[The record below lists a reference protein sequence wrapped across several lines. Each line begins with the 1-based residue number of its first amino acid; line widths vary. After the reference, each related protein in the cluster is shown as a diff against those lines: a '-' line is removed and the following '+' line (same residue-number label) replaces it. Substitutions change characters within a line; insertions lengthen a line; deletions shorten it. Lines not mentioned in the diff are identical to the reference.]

1 MSTLNF
7 YHQSHFMLIWQT
19 VLTARG
25 KSYKVRRDPV
35 SLLKKLSLHWIRRI
49 TKVPVLPS
57 SLSCFANTISFN
69 PHKPLRKPELPPFHR
84 WRNQAS
90 EKLTNLPQEKDEKSE
105 SRVSDS
111 NINTSL
117 PCNSYLQKDDSEVTA
132 WSAELDFS
140 TLENSWHPASHLKL
154 PSKFGKQ
161 LLCLLAAWIFCNL

>member
-1 MSTLNF
+1 MGATRAGLLLIRKNYLHGTGDKKQNDSHIRNLSRPNQFSVSFDSLLSTPNNVVNFSQYSTFIYYILQMSTLNF

-84 WRNQAS
+84 RRT
-90 EKLTNLPQEKDEKSE
+90 KPQKS
-105 SRVSDS
+105 
-111 NINTSL
+111 
-117 PCNSYLQKDDSEVTA
+117 
-132 WSAELDFS
+132 
-140 TLENSWHPASHLKL
+140 
-154 PSKFGKQ
+154 
-161 LLCLLAAWIFCNL
+161 